1 MVASCSLRTLS
12 TKGCKAEAML
22 RELPTNIDPYYLV
35 TQILVH
41 QHGASKASSDYPA
54 ITRRRGDLPDKT
66 VDMLELPAGFW
77 QGLLQYTDHDIYLAV
92 RLSCRCLSV
101 AISDAHPLHRPS
113 VASLLPLEILQTI
126 YKRLDPVDFNAA
138 RSPSSFYFR
147 NTA

>member
-1 MVASCSLRTLS
+1 
-12 TKGCKAEAML
+12 ML

-41 QHGASKASSDYPA
+41 QDGASKASSDYPA

-77 QGLLQYTDHDIYLAV
+77 QGLLQYIDYDTYLSI
-92 RLSCRCLSV
+92 RLSCRCWSV
-101 AISDAHPLHRPS
+101 AISDAHPFHMPS
-113 VASLLPLEILQTI
+113 VASLLPLEILQNI
-126 YKRLDPVDFNAA
+126 YKRLDPVDFDTA

-147 NTA
+147 NTP